1 VSVAQNSV
9 RIELPPG
16 RAFDLW
22 TDLSRWPTFID
33 DYAHAESVDDGWPAA
48 GAKLVWM
55 SRPHGRG
62 RVTQKVTASDQ
73 GRRFATT
80 IFEER
85 LSGTE
90 TATFEPEPGGGTTFR
105 LELDYKLTQAGV
117 FAAITD
123 FFFIRRALRDSL
135 VRTCRRFASE
145 AAQEASL

>member
-1 VSVAQNSV
+1 MGLARES
-9 RIELPPG
+9 IEVELAPAH
-16 RAFDLW
+16 AFDLW
-22 TDLSRWPTFID
+22 TDVSRWSTFID
-33 DYAHAESVDDGWPAA
+33 DFSHAESLDEEWPAA
-48 GAKLVWM
+48 GSKLVWV

-62 RVTQKVTASDQ
+62 RVTQKGTVSEPP
-73 GRRFATT
+73 RRLITH

-85 LSGTE
+85 LSGTQ
-90 TATFEPEPGGGTTFR
+90 TATFEPASDSGTIFG
-105 LELDYKLTQAGV
+105 LALDYKLTSAGI